1 MDPTDKLTGKTI
13 LVVDDDADL
22 RMILVSVLAETG
34 AELVAASN
42 GTEAFELLKNRK
54 FDSVITDI
62 RMANGDGIQLIKN
75 INENLPVRP
84 LIFISS
90 AFDDIDP
97 KDYQQLGV
105 VSSFAKPFKRKV
117 MIETVCNALLK

>member
-54 FDSVITDI
+54 FDAVITDI

-90 AFDDIDP
+90 AFDDLDP

-105 VSSFAKPFKRKV
+105 VSSFAKPFQ
-117 MIETVCNALLK
+117 T